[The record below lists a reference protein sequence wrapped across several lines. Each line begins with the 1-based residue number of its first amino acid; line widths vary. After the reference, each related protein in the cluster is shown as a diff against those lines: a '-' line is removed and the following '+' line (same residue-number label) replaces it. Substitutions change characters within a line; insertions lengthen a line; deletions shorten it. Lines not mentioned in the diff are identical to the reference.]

1 MRLES
6 RYGLGVRSYEDWSHL
21 WLGNPVYRE
30 LRGDWNIGWVI
41 EDENRR
47 IVGSLGNIPLPY
59 SFQGRSI
66 LASSGRALVAEPPY
80 RSACLLLLDHLIN
93 HNRGDLYLNNTIG
106 SQAEASLQLFDCA
119 RVPMGVWNQAAFWI
133 TQYNE
138 FFECLLMRTYPRL
151 ARPLCYPLAAG
162 AFLKDWLSGRQGLR
176 EGDVE
181 VKAGPRF
188 DDRFDYFWEE
198 VQGKRP
204 GVLLAVRTRE
214 MLEWHFA
221 RSAAKDQLW
230 IATVH
235 DGPRLISYAI
245 FDRKDSVHPGFTLKR
260 VRLVDFQSLDG
271 STVLLAP
278 LLSWALKRCR
288 SEGIH
293 VLENVGRWLEK
304 GEPMDRAA
312 PYTRILPVWTYCYRA
327 HTPGLA
333 SSLRNPDAW
342 VPSLYDGDAS
352 L

>member
-1 MRLES
+1 MKAS
-6 RYGLGVRSYEDWSHL
+6 R
-21 WLGNPVYRE
+21 
-30 LRGDWNIGWVI
+30 
-41 EDENRR
+41 
-47 IVGSLGNIPLPY
+47 
-59 SFQGRSI
+59 
-66 LASSGRALVAEPPY
+66 
-80 RSACLLLLDHLIN
+80 
-93 HNRGDLYLNNTIG
+93 
-106 SQAEASLQLFDCA
+106 
-119 RVPMGVWNQAAFWI
+119 
-133 TQYNE
+133 
-138 FFECLLMRTYPRL
+138 
-151 ARPLCYPLAAG
+151 
-162 AFLKDWLSGRQGLR
+162 
-176 EGDVE
+176 
-181 VKAGPRF
+181 RF

-198 VQGKRP
+198 LEGKRP
-204 GVLLAVRTRE
+204 GMLLAVRTRE

-221 RSAAKDQLW
+221 RAAARDQLW

-245 FDRKDSVHPGFTLKR
+245 FDRKDSVHPGFSLKR

-312 PYTRILPVWTYCYRA
+312 PYKRKLPVWTYCYRA